1 MLGKRAAALT
11 LVVLTAACVQE
22 DRPVT
27 VSLEEAREI
36 ALELV
41 ESEFEAP
48 PPVHRLSQSSRE
60 FGRPQSERS
69 LVFEVS

>member
-48 PPVHRLSQSSRE
+48 PPGPSPIS
-60 FGRPQSERS
+60 
-69 LVFEVS
+69 VFPGIWTPTI